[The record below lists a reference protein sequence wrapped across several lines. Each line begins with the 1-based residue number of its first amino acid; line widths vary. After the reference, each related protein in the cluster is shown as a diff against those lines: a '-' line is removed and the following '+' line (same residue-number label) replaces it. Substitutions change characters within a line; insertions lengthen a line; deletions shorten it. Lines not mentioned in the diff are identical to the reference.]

1 MIRELLSASSA
12 LRESIHLPWLAHEA
26 ASSPVLRAL
35 ALMMGHVSSLRA
47 YQPRVGGDYWRAWPQ
62 PSAR

>member
-1 MIRELLSASSA
+1 
-12 LRESIHLPWLAHEA
+12 
-26 ASSPVLRAL
+26 
-35 ALMMGHVSSLRA
+35 MMGHVSSLRA